1 MLFSLGTLGIALSVT
16 GGVVG
21 GVDKYNRHKREVERE
36 KKNEERGAK
45 LDGLIQDLEKKAHQ

>member
-21 GVDKYNRHKREVERE
+21 GVDISGRSRERRKM
-36 KKNEERGAK
+36 KKGEENSMV
-45 LDGLIQDLEKKAHQ
+45 